1 MELKPNLPPHLL
13 PNLLDDFPAN
23 LTLSETLQKLV
34 RELSH
39 CVETLRETHEL
50 VAPQLAELEQRYP
63 NARTKCDDQ
72 RSLGRASSS
81 HPA

>member
-1 MELKPNLPPHLL
+1 MEYKPNFLPH
-13 PNLLDDFPAN
+13 LLDDFPADI
-23 LTLSETLQKLV
+23 TLSETLQKLV
-34 RELSH
+34 RELSN

-63 NARTKCDDQ
+63 NALTKPDDQ

>member
-1 MELKPNLPPHLL
+1 MEYKPNLSPHLL
-13 PNLLDDFPAN
+13 PNLLDDFPAD

-34 RELSH
+34 RELSL

-63 NARTKCDDQ
+63 NALTKRDDQ
-72 RSLGRASSS
+72 RSMGRASSS
-81 HPA
+81 YPA

>member
-1 MELKPNLPPHLL
+1 MKPDLI
-13 PNLLDDFPAN
+13 PNLLDDFPED
-23 LTLSETLQKLV
+23 LTLSDTLQRLV

-63 NARTKCDDQ
+63 NALTQSNDQ

>member
-1 MELKPNLPPHLL
+1 MERKPNLL
-13 PNLLDDFPAN
+13 PSLLDDFPED

-39 CVETLRETHEL
+39 CVETLRETHEM
-50 VAPQLAELEQRYP
+50 VSPQLAELEKRYP
-63 NARTKCDDQ
+63 NALTKRPQQTDDQ

>member
-1 MELKPNLPPHLL
+1 MERTPDLS
-13 PNLLDDFPAN
+13 PNLLDDFPED

-34 RELSH
+34 RELSQ

-50 VAPQLAELEQRYP
+50 VSPQLAELEQRYP
-63 NARTKCDDQ
+63 NALTNRQYQNDDQ
-72 RSLGRASSS
+72 RSMGRASSS

>member
-1 MELKPNLPPHLL
+1 MKPDLL
-13 PNLLDDFPAN
+13 PNLLDDFPAD

-50 VAPQLAELEQRYP
+50 VAPQLTELEERYP
-63 NARTKCDDQ
+63 NALTK
-72 RSLGRASSS
+72 RS
-81 HPA
+81 HKMQ

>member
-1 MELKPNLPPHLL
+1 MERKPNLL
-13 PNLLDDFPAN
+13 PSLLDDFPED

-39 CVETLRETHEL
+39 CVETLRETHEI
-50 VAPQLAELEQRYP
+50 VSPQLAELEKRYP
-63 NARTKCDDQ
+63 NALTKRDDQ

>member
-1 MELKPNLPPHLL
+1 MEHTPNLS
-13 PNLLDDFPAN
+13 PNLSDDFPED

-34 RELSH
+34 SELSQ

-50 VAPQLAELEQRYP
+50 VSPQLAELEQQYP
-63 NARTKCDDQ
+63 NALTKRQYQNDDQ
-72 RSLGRASSS
+72 RSMGRASSS

>member
-1 MELKPNLPPHLL
+1 MERKPDFL
-13 PNLLDDFPAN
+13 PNLLDDFPEDM
-23 LTLSETLQKLV
+23 TLSETLQKLV

-50 VAPQLAELEQRYP
+50 VAPQLTELEQRYS
-63 NARTKCDDQ
+63 NSLTKHDDQ

>member
-1 MELKPNLPPHLL
+1 MEQKPDLL
-13 PNLLDDFPAN
+13 PNLLDDFPED
-23 LTLSETLQKLV
+23 LTISDTLQKLV
-34 RELSH
+34 RELLH

-63 NARTKCDDQ
+63 NALTKYNDQ

-81 HPA
+81 YPA

>member
-1 MELKPNLPPHLL
+1 MEQR
-13 PNLLDDFPAN
+13 PNLLPHSLNDLPAD
-23 LTLSETLQKLV
+23 LTLSETLHKLV
-34 RELSH
+34 QELSH

-63 NARTKCDDQ
+63 HARTKRDDQ

-81 HPA
+81 YPA